1 VFAGFR
7 SARLENRRFLD
18 DVAGGP
24 TDPSHSMAKA
34 PPTSSLA
41 EDKRQL
47 RRMMAERRAG
57 LPAAEREA
65 CARAASARFLTLPEL
80 AGTSADAPA
89 CVSAYVAVR
98 GELDPAAAVE
108 ALRAER
114 ATVVLPRIGSRQP
127 PRLAF
132 HVVTAAGEL
141 CAGPFGL
148 TEPLATCAEVPVA
161 DIDVMLVP
169 GLAFDA
175 SGRRL
180 GYGGG
185 YYDGAAR
192 ELRAS
197 NGRGLLVGFAYD
209 FQVVD
214 ACPVEA
220 HDVAVDLV
228 VTERRV
234 LDARVAA

>member
-1 VFAGFR
+1 
-7 SARLENRRFLD
+7 
-18 DVAGGP
+18 
-24 TDPSHSMAKA
+24 
-34 PPTSSLA
+34 
-41 EDKRQL
+41 
-47 RRMMAERRAG
+47 MAERRAG

-65 CARAASARFLTLPEL
+65 CARAAAARLLALPEL
-80 AGTSADAPA
+80 GVGGEGDGEPA

-114 ATVVLPRIGSRQP
+114 STVVLPRIESLKP

-132 HVVTAAGEL
+132 HVVTGEGEL
-141 CAGPFGL
+141 GAGPFGL
-148 TEPLATCAEVPVA
+148 SEPLATCAEVDVA

-175 SGRRL
+175 AGRRL

-192 ELRAS
+192 ELRARKAAA
-197 NGRGLLVGFAYD
+197 GRSPGLLVGFAYD

-214 ACPVEA
+214 ACPAGE

-234 LDARVAA
+234 LDARGAA

>member
-1 VFAGFR
+1 
-7 SARLENRRFLD
+7 
-18 DVAGGP
+18 
-24 TDPSHSMAKA
+24 
-34 PPTSSLA
+34 
-41 EDKRQL
+41 
-47 RRMMAERRAG
+47 MMAERRAG

-65 CARAASARFLTLPEL
+65 CARAAAARFLTLPEL
-80 AGTSADAPA
+80 GAASDAAPA

-98 GELDPAAAVE
+98 GELDPSTAIE
-108 ALRAER
+108 ALRAEG
-114 ATVVLPRIGSRQP
+114 ATVVLPRIGARRP

-161 DIDVMLVP
+161 DIDVMLMP

-197 NGRGLLVGFAYD
+197 HGGLLVGFAYD

-214 ACPVEA
+214 ACPAEA